1 MNNRFKVALY
11 TAISFL
17 VLASS
22 QAFAGTATSNMSVT
36 ATVSA
41 NCTISAGSLA
51 FGTYDPVVTNATT
64 ALNGTAT
71 LSVTCTNGA
80 ASTLTLGQG
89 SNANTGSTDTAPLRR
104 LKSGTNFLSY
114 SVYQDSGRTT
124 TWGNTAGTGVSY
136 TGTGTT
142 GSVTVFGAV
151 AAGQNVPGG
160 SYTDTVVATITF

>member
-104 LKSGTNFLSY
+104 LKSGTNF
-114 SVYQDSGRTT
+114 
-124 TWGNTAGTGVSY
+124 
-136 TGTGTT
+136 
-142 GSVTVFGAV
+142 
-151 AAGQNVPGG
+151 
-160 SYTDTVVATITF
+160 